1 MLYPDRT
8 KGMANPREY
17 ELKSKTPWLT
27 VSSIAAKVKI
37 DPKIGPIH
45 GVQPN
50 AKVTPIITGKAQ
62 SLENSAAFDNLFS
75 IFRKLNLKLKKPS
88 ICNEKKITKKPEI
101 NLNSFEPFKNDW
113 PINDAD
119 APRLIKITENPNE
132 NKIVLNKIFR

>member
-1 MLYPDRT
+1 MLYPDSI
-8 KGMANPREY
+8 KGIANPREY

-27 VSSIAAKVKI
+27 VFSIAAKVKI

-50 AKVTPIITGKAQ
+50 AKATPIITGKTQ
-62 SLENSAAFDNLFS
+62 SLEKFATFVKLFS
-75 IFRKLNLKLKKPS
+75 IFHKLNLKLMRPS
-88 ICNEKKITKKPEI
+88 ICKEKKITKKPEI
-101 NLNSFEPFKNDW
+101 ILNSFEPFKNDW
-113 PINDAD
+113 PINDAV